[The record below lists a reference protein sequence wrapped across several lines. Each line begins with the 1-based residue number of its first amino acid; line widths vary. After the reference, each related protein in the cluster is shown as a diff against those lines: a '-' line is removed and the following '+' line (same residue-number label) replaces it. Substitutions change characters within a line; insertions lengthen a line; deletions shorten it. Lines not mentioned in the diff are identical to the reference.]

1 MNKFVNIRN
10 QIPMGDILS
19 CPHLFVILIVI
30 VGIPVLC
37 YVLGFRSDIAIFTR
51 FTVGKTEQQ
60 YTIDLSLSSL

>member
-1 MNKFVNIRN
+1 
-10 QIPMGDILS
+10 MGDILS